1 MRQETL
7 LFVLD
12 RANGKLL
19 LAMKKVRFGAGK
31 YNGTGGHV
39 EEGETPVAAAVRE
52 TFEEAGVT
60 VLPEHAEPRGAI
72 HFSFEGK
79 PDWER
84 LVHVFLAEKWAG
96 EPVESDEMVPEWFA
110 LDAIPYDRMWIDDK
124 HWLPLVL
131 EGKAI
136 DAEFHF
142 EGDGSAILRQRVDY
156 DKN

>member
-7 LFVLD
+7 LFILD

-31 YNGTGGHV
+31 YNGTGGHI

-52 TFEEAGVT
+52 TFEEAGV
-60 VLPEHAEPRGAI
+60 VVQEKDAQARGKI

-84 LVHVFLAEKWAG
+84 LVHVFLAEQWAG
-96 EPVESDEMVPEWFA
+96 EPVEGDEMAPEWFV
-110 LDAIPYDRMWIDDK
+110 LEAIPYDRMWIDDK

-131 EGKAI
+131 DGKTI